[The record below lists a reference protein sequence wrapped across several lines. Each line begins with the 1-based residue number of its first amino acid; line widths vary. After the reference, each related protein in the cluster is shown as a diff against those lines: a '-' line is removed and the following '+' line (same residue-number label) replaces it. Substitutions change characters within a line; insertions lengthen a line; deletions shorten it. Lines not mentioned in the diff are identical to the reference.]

1 MKSAT
6 SPIAHGVRLAYVVVQ
21 RVSRIVRSMTSTTID
36 IQLCPLI
43 TRSFHHLQE
52 QVTQLRR
59 EVKFQS

>member
-36 IQLCPLI
+36 IQLCPSI